1 MVGNAKCYDEIP
13 SPREGYSC
21 GGPYGGGGEVSARK
35 GSLFHA
41 GYDAH
46 KRVGKLML
54 AMLKDRS
61 K

>member
-1 MVGNAKCYDEIP
+1 MWWALW
-13 SPREGYSC
+13 
-21 GGPYGGGGEVSARK
+21 GGGEVSARK

-46 KRVGKLML
+46 KRVGKLMF